1 LIAGL
6 AVYLILSYLFVPL
19 RVTIPLAIIMSVLIF
34 GLSKYYAANNNNY
47 DNYKDKTRKVAP
59 TTAKAAKSTYST
71 VPSNLDNIELEKHSL
86 QQVIDQREEN
96 NYVNKRDS
104 IISNKNS
111 NNNYAL
117 SILSNLFFVV
127 GYAAC
132 LLSVTAY
139 FFIFNPSNEE
149 IFVPW
154 EQFTIIQIIEL
165 GASIALCFFLPGY
178 ALLSILFRDPDYH
191 IRPLLKILLA
201 YLLSILVTGL
211 TGYTAASAGLGLLD
225 IIGLFVVVY
234 LSILIVVLVQLS
246 LTYNKQKNRSKY
258 LFRNLSLKTP
268 LLQTHTF
275 EFVKHLVWNFLKR
288 NSAEFIVFA
297 SLFALVVL
305 STYSLYSGV
314 IIGDQ
319 WYHHG
324 RSLAFMS
331 GEFRD
336 ISLAGADDKTFSPFP
351 SALLAAFFSVSGVPS
366 VNAYASISFLNIIP
380 VFAFYYFFKNWVPI
394 HMKKA
399 ALLACTLFMLGS
411 GFGWVYVLDLAIANP
426 PESQLS
432 TLQML
437 YQAGIK
443 SIDIILP
450 TSFIGAAHPDFSTPL
465 IIMALPAG
473 FTLLGLLSDREEII
487 KKNKFKFKYLAILI
501 SITFLGIISHDEFY
515 LFIIVASVI
524 PIFLFFTTEKGDEKK
539 KNLVVVYSALVAAL
553 VLTLI
558 LATYSFAGVGYFIYN
573 SILGIPL
580 LVLCLIF
587 VTIMCILYVAIR
599 FFYNLFY
606 QKKYRHLHFE
616 SLLLSRLRIK
626 ILSGHRHRTI
636 VTGLVLVFV
645 IAWLYVF
652 TFVVWS
658 QLSVDAVEIQTFN
671 YAVPWYLYPM
681 KLGITGLL
689 GFAFVL
695 SYLFKKF
702 EKKIFVFGIIVV
714 VAFFTAPYYDEQ
726 RFSKYIM
733 VGLTGFASLFIY
745 NMIIKSLQIQRNNR
759 FRTLATSLVLGIV
772 ILSSALSV
780 LMFWGYNAS
789 AHDSDFDK
797 ALGRRDFPS
806 VSALGL
812 FNLLRNS
819 SSKDPLS
826 FNVAA
831 PANEYAFHTGDL
843 IGKVHAFSGIPWI
856 KLMQSPLTL
865 NASTLEGFYD
875 LLYQSDTRYIV
886 LPKKDFV
893 SPISEPGKDKEIQ
906 ILNKVKQETN
916 REEPAEGDT
925 TIREVQKNAAITSVL
940 RFAIENFQ
948 KVYEDSKYL
957 MLAVPPLTS
966 PQSEADIGL
975 IIPKSGL
982 LLSSLL
988 SNTNSIVLQYNNHS
1002 FKAEEIGKLARSG
1015 KIEIATT
1022 NSILHGDKGEITTIW
1037 SNPIKQHQLQN
1048 ANYIEATFRILG
1060 ENKTSNDVGIMW
1072 NDGNTE
1078 YTASVRNDR
1087 LEILVKPTD
1096 VSSLKEPVEKKLVN
1110 VRNMP
1115 RENGIWYTLEII
1127 TTEDY
1132 VNVYI
1137 NDMLAVQVPKIS
1149 SESHSNMYQQVPG
1162 VVTYTE
1168 NRTSPNSNP
1177 TISRVGLF
1185 SFDSIAEFKPL
1196 EIGQVPLQLYK
1207 KDRAYFEHYYPL
1219 NILSLSKLNYETFIG
1234 GDPSVF
1240 SKKIV
1245 LMDMDSFPQLYS
1257 PTTNSTDS
1265 KLLVNSEDSNL
1276 YVKHKASNYNS
1287 TDNKFLEFAKQ
1298 GGTLIITNIV
1308 NPYKDYLPNEGILQN
1323 TELEGLFSIQA
1334 GDEIKFD
1341 KIAQHVGDLSNIPK
1355 KPEVLQ
1361 QPYLNVSGVARDIK
1375 IKNVSSSSSDFKV
1388 ISFYV
1393 LNNNEVVPFALE
1405 KKYGAGRI
1413 IVVNSGGYFK
1423 AIASSPQQYFH
1434 TLGGIL
1440 GLLDLNAVQQDSD
1453 DNVVKNNTLNL
1464 NAIPITRVVGDL
1476 KVSGHSLIN
1485 SSSFSIFANKT
1496 SDSAYNFHNDKFHV
1510 LSIVTQSLSNNG
1522 SEGSDSSSVIDTKG
1536 ILQNDN
1542 YTIFDAVVRDLKL
1555 YGEYEVIITLNG
1567 SLILPST
1574 LASYYDYIA
1583 ACIPTGFN
1591 MTIKLHDGATAE
1603 FIAENGKDGQ
1613 LVRLMG
1619 EARISFSVMDLEDKK
1634 DISVLLKSP
1643 EIRVINGTAN
1653 FEKLY
1658 MYEPYS
1664 KIATDGVPLD
1674 VKGNTIARFGYLDTY
1689 DEIDSSAG
1697 WINTQYL
1704 TYLKSIH
1711 FGKSNIYNNDKKI
1724 ILQFPADISELAKE
1738 EGVLVPWQKA
1748 LLSSANIL
1756 TSLSILAVAV
1766 TLTIFWRLG
1775 RLEQK

>member
-1 LIAGL
+1 
-6 AVYLILSYLFVPL
+6 
-19 RVTIPLAIIMSVLIF
+19 MSVLIF
-34 GLSKYYAANNNNY
+34 GLSKYYAANNNDY
-47 DNYKDKTRKVAP
+47 DNYKDKSRKVAR
-59 TTAKAAKSTYST
+59 TTTKAAKSTYSI
-71 VPSNLDNIELEKHSL
+71 VPSNLDDIELEEHL
-86 QQVIDQREEN
+86 LQQGRQQVIDQREEN
-96 NYVNKRDS
+96 NMNKRDS
-104 IISNKNS
+104 IISNKNNN

-117 SILSNLFFVV
+117 SISSNPFFVV

-132 LLSVTAY
+132 LLIVTAY

-178 ALLSILFRDPDYH
+178 ALLSIIFRDPDYH

-201 YLLSILVTGL
+201 YILSILITGL
-211 TGYTAASAGLGLLD
+211 TGYIAASAGLGLLD

-234 LSILIVVLVQLS
+234 LSILIVLLIQLLVTS
-246 LTYNKQKNRSKY
+246 LTSCNNEKNRSKY
-258 LFRNLSLKTP
+258 FRNLSLKIKTP
-268 LLQTHTF
+268 SIKTHTF
-275 EFVKHLVWNFLKR
+275 QLVKHLVWNFFKR
-288 NSAEFIVFA
+288 NSAEFIVFV
-297 SLFALVVL
+297 SLLGLVVL
-305 STYSLYSGV
+305 STYYLYDGV

-351 SALLAAFFSVSGVPS
+351 TALIAAFFSVSGIPS
-366 VNAYASISFLNIIP
+366 VNAYASVSFLNIIP
-380 VFAFYYFFKNWVPI
+380 VFAFYYFFKNWVPV

-473 FTLLGLLSDREEII
+473 FTLLGLLGDREEII
-487 KKNKFKFKYLAILI
+487 NNKNKSKLKYLAILI

-515 LFIIVASVI
+515 MFIIVASII
-524 PIFLFFTTEKGDEKK
+524 PIFLFFATKKGNEKK
-539 KNLVVVYSALVAAL
+539 KNLVVVYGALLAAL

-573 SILGIPL
+573 TILGIPL
-580 LVLCLIF
+580 IVLCSIF
-587 VTIMCILYVAIR
+587 VTIMCILYIATR
-599 FFYNLFY
+599 FSYDLFY
-606 QKKYRHLHFE
+606 QKKYGNSHLHFE
-616 SLLLSRLRIK
+616 NFSLSRLRAK
-626 ILSGHRHRTI
+626 LLSGHGRGTMAPS
-636 VTGLVLVFV
+636 LVLVFV

-658 QLSVDAVEIQTFN
+658 QLSVDAVEVQTYD

-681 KLGITGLL
+681 KLGVTGLL
-689 GFAFVL
+689 GFAFIL
-695 SYLFKKF
+695 SYLFRKF
-702 EKKIFVFGIIVV
+702 EKEMVVFGIIVV
-714 VAFFTAPYYDEQ
+714 VAFATGPYYDEH

-733 VGLTGFASLFIY
+733 VGLTGFASLLTY
-745 NMIIKSLQIQRNNR
+745 NLVIQSPQIQRNNR

-772 ILSSALSV
+772 ILSSSLSV

-806 VSALGL
+806 ESELGL
-812 FNLLRNS
+812 FNLIRNG

-826 FNVAA
+826 FNVVA
-831 PANEYAFHTGDL
+831 PANEYTFHTGDL

-856 KLMQSPLTL
+856 KLIQSPLTL

-875 LLYQSDTRYIV
+875 LLHRSNTRYIV
-886 LPKKDFV
+886 LPKEDFANL
-893 SPISEPGKDKEIQ
+893 I
-906 ILNKVKQETN
+906 T
-916 REEPAEGDT
+916 EPAKDEEIGIMDKGKRQHQQEEGRDEERGQLKA
-925 TIREVQKNAAITSVL
+925 TIIEEQKKATITDIL
-940 RFAIENFQ
+940 RFAIDNFQ

-966 PQSEADIGL
+966 PQSQGDIGL

-988 SNTNSIVLQYNNHS
+988 SNTDSIVLQYNNHS
-1002 FKAEEIGKLARSG
+1002 FDAEEIGKRVRSG
-1015 KIEIATT
+1015 EIEIATT
-1022 NSILHGDKGEITTIW
+1022 SSILHGDKGETSTIW
-1037 SNPIKQHQLQN
+1037 SNPLKQHQLQN

-1060 ENKTSNDVGIMW
+1060 ENKTSNDAGIMW

-1087 LEILVKPTD
+1087 LEVLVKPTN

-1110 VRNMP
+1110 VRNMQ
-1115 RENGIWYTLEII
+1115 RENGIWYTLKII
-1127 TTEDY
+1127 STEDY

-1137 NDMLAVQVPKIS
+1137 NDMLAVRIPVNSQ
-1149 SESHSNMYQQVPG
+1149 SHSNMYQQVVAG
-1162 VVTYTE
+1162 VVTPE
-1168 NRTSPNSNP
+1168 NRTNLNSKHA
-1177 TISRVGLF
+1177 ISRVGLF
-1185 SFDSIAEFKPL
+1185 SFNNIAEFKPI
-1196 EIGQVPLQLYK
+1196 EVGQVQLQLYK
-1207 KDRAYFEHYYPL
+1207 NDRAYFEHYYPL
-1219 NILSLSKLNYETFIG
+1219 NILSLSKLNYDTFIEE
-1234 GDPSVF
+1234 DPSVF

-1245 LMDMDSFPQLYS
+1245 VMDMDSFPQLYS
-1257 PTTNSTDS
+1257 STTNASGT
-1265 KLLVNSEDSNL
+1265 KLSENTEGNSL
-1276 YVKHKASNYNS
+1276 YVKHKSIDYNNS
-1287 TDNKFLEFAKQ
+1287 TDNEFLEFVKK
-1298 GGTLIITNIV
+1298 GGTLIITNVV
-1308 NPYKDYLPNEGILQN
+1308 NPDRDYFPNEGIFQN
-1323 TELEGLFSIQA
+1323 TELGELLSIQA
-1334 GDEIKFD
+1334 GDDVIFD
-1341 KIAQHVGDLSNIPK
+1341 KIAQNVGDPSNILK
-1355 KPEVLQ
+1355 RPEALQ
-1361 QPYLNVSGVARDIK
+1361 QPYLNISGVARDMK
-1375 IKNVSSSSSDFKV
+1375 IKNVSPPSSDFKV

-1393 LNNNEVVPFALE
+1393 LNNGEVAPFALE

-1413 IVVNSGGYFK
+1413 IVVNSGGHFN
-1423 AIASSPQQYFH
+1423 ATASSPKQYFH
-1434 TLGGIL
+1434 TLGEIPT
-1440 GLLDLNAVQQDSD
+1440 LLDLNTVQQDSE
-1453 DNVVKNNTLNL
+1453 DNVVNNNTLNL
-1464 NAIPITRVVGDL
+1464 NAVPITRVVGDL

-1485 SSSFSIFANKT
+1485 SSSLSIFANKT
-1496 SDSAYNFHNDKFHV
+1496 SDSAYNFDNDKFHA
-1510 LSIVTQSLSNNG
+1510 LSIVIQGLSNNS
-1522 SEGSDSSSVIDTKG
+1522 SEGSDSSGGVIDTNG
-1536 ILQNDN
+1536 LRNDN
-1542 YTIFDAVVRDLKL
+1542 YTILDAIVRDLKL
-1555 YGEYEVIITLNG
+1555 YGGYEVIITLNG
-1567 SLILPST
+1567 PLILPST
-1574 LASYYDYIA
+1574 LGSYYDYIA
-1583 ACIPTGFN
+1583 ASIPTGFN

-1603 FIAENGKDGQ
+1603 FIAENGKDRQ
-1613 LVRLMG
+1613 PVRLTG
-1619 EARISFSVMDLEDKK
+1619 EAKISFYNVRYLQDKK

-1664 KIATDGVPLD
+1664 KIAIDGVSLD
-1674 VKGNTIARFGYLDTY
+1674 VKGNTIAKFGYVDTY
-1689 DEIDSSAG
+1689 DEIDSNGG

-1711 FGKSNIYNNDKKI
+1711 FGKNNIYNNINKKI
-1724 ILQFPADISELAKE
+1724 NLQFPGDISALAKE
-1738 EGVLVPWQKA
+1738 RGVLVPLQKA
-1748 LLSSANIL
+1748 LLSSTNIL
-1756 TSLSILAVAV
+1756 MSLFIIVVAV
-1766 TLTIFWRLG
+1766 TLTIFWRPKWI
-1775 RLEQK
+1775 EPK